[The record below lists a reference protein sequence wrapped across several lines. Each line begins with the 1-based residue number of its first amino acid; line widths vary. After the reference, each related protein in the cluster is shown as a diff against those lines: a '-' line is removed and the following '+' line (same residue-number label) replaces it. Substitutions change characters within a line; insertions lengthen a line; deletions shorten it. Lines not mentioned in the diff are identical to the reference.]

1 MAPCV
6 PGHAPRAGARNAE
19 ENEGR
24 PAPPHLPLSHDR
36 RPRMTAS
43 RRWLDRQLAPTTAA
57 LPADWALA
65 SATTL
70 AGAAMEGRWRRAEL
84 AERLAD
90 THLLGP
96 VAAEEL
102 ALRLI
107 DLSPRWPHGTVDEL
121 AHLLTELPD
130 LDRPAPPVSLP
141 APAQQWQAA
150 VPQWCTA
157 EELAAA
163 LDLDLGELSWFA
175 DIRSWNR
182 HAAQPL
188 RHYRARWVATRSGGW
203 RLIEAPK
210 PRLAELQRRL
220 LRTVLAK
227 LPLHDAAH
235 GFRPGRS
242 VASFAAPHAGQALVV
257 RLDLEGFFATVSLPR
272 VHGLLREV
280 GYPPAVARLLAGLFT
295 TITPVD
301 VLAAAPR
308 GPGSTGPDSA
318 AWRLHRRLA
327 TAHLP
332 QGAPSSPALAN
343 LIARRLDRR
352 LGALAER
359 LGANYTRYGDDLA
372 FSGPATLPL
381 HRLIPGVRRI
391 AADEGF
397 RLREDKTRIAAAHQ
411 RQRLAG
417 LVVNVT
423 PAVSRA
429 EYDALRA
436 ELHNCLRTG
445 PAEQNRAEHPDYQA
459 HLRGRIAWIA
469 ATHPARG
476 RRLLEMWQRIPW

>member
-1 MAPCV
+1 
-6 PGHAPRAGARNAE
+6 
-19 ENEGR
+19 
-24 PAPPHLPLSHDR
+24 
-36 RPRMTAS
+36 MTAS
-43 RRWLDRQLAPTTAA
+43 RRWLDGQLAPATAV
-57 LPADWALA
+57 LPVDSAMA
-65 SATTL
+65 SATVL
-70 AGAAMEGRWRRAEL
+70 ASAAMEGRWGRAEL

-90 THLLGP
+90 TRLLGP

-102 ALRLI
+102 ALRLL
-107 DLSPRWPHGTVDEL
+107 DLSPRWPHGTVAEL

-130 LDRPAPPVSLP
+130 LDPPPPRPSVVLSVPAP
-141 APAQQWQAA
+141 QWQAA
-150 VPQWCTA
+150 VPQWCNA

-175 DIRSWNR
+175 DIRGWNR
-182 HAAQPL
+182 HATQPL
-188 RHYRARWVATRSGGW
+188 RHYQARWVATRSGGW

-220 LRTVLAK
+220 LRRMLAK
-227 LPLHDAAH
+227 LPLHEAAH
-235 GFRPGRS
+235 GFRPGHS
-242 VASFAAPHAGQALVV
+242 VATFAAPHAGQALVV

-280 GYPPAVARLLAGLFT
+280 GYPPAVARLMAGLLT

-308 GPGSTGPDSA
+308 GPDSVDTDSA
-318 AWRLHRRLA
+318 AWRLRRRLA
-327 TAHLP
+327 IAHLP
-332 QGAPSSPALAN
+332 QGAPSSPAVAN
-343 LIARRLDRR
+343 LIAHRLDRR
-352 LGALAER
+352 LAALAAR
-359 LGANYTRYGDDLA
+359 LGANYTRYADDLA

-381 HRLIPGVRRI
+381 HRLVPGVRRI
-391 AADEGF
+391 VADEGF
-397 RLREDKTRIAAAHQ
+397 RLRQDKTRIAAAHQ

-423 PAVSRA
+423 PAVPRA

-445 PAEQNRAEHPDYQA
+445 PAEQNRAGHPDFRA

-476 RRLLEMWQRIPW
+476 TRLLEMWQRISW

>member
-1 MAPCV
+1 
-6 PGHAPRAGARNAE
+6 
-19 ENEGR
+19 
-24 PAPPHLPLSHDR
+24 
-36 RPRMTAS
+36 MTAS
-43 RRWLDRQLAPTTAA
+43 RRWLDGQLALATVV
-57 LPADWALA
+57 LPVDSAMA
-65 SATTL
+65 SATVL
-70 AGAAMEGRWRRAEL
+70 ASAAMEGRWRRAEL
-84 AERLAD
+84 TERLAD
-90 THLLGP
+90 TLLLGP

-102 ALRLI
+102 ALRLL
-107 DLSPRWPHGTVDEL
+107 DLSPRWPHGTVVEL

-130 LDRPAPPVSLP
+130 LDPPVQPLPSVSLSVP
-141 APAQQWQAA
+141 TPRWQAA
-150 VPQWCTA
+150 VPQWRNA

-163 LDLDLGELSWFA
+163 LDLGLGELSWFA
-175 DIRSWNR
+175 DVRGWNR
-182 HAAQPL
+182 HVTQPL
-188 RHYRARWVATRSGGW
+188 RHYQARWVATRSGGW

-220 LRTVLAK
+220 LRRVLTE
-227 LPLHDAAH
+227 LPLPEAAH
-235 GFRPGRS
+235 GFRTGRS
-242 VASFAAPHAGQALVV
+242 VATFAAPHAGQALVV

-280 GYPPAVARLLAGLFT
+280 GYPPAVARLLAGLLT

-308 GPGSTGPDSA
+308 GPDSVGADSA
-318 AWRLHRRLA
+318 AWRLRRRLSI
-327 TAHLP
+327 AHLP
-332 QGAPSSPALAN
+332 QGAPSSPAVAN

-359 LGANYTRYGDDLA
+359 LGANYTRYADDLA
-372 FSGPATLPL
+372 FSGPGALPL
-381 HRLIPGVRRI
+381 HRLVPGARRI
-391 AADEGF
+391 VADEGF

-445 PAEQNRAEHPDYQA
+445 PAEQNRAGHPDFKA

-469 ATHPARG
+469 ATHPTRG
-476 RRLLEMWQRIPW
+476 ARLLEMWQRISW